1 MQNIGI
7 LIEAKNGEI
16 KKTNFG
22 VITAARGD
30 DRELY
35 AFLLDTI
42 SEDQKNL
49 LQACGVHKI
58 VKIKSEDAP
67 IDYNPVSWSQAVSQ
81 AMVHFGINTLLG
93 LASIQGQNLLPRI
106 AAGLNAPLVMDCSA
120 VDLAGHTVQKSQFSG
135 RTIATLKTEGEFHI
149 YGIRPNA
156 IESAPEPCQAEV
168 VSFQVE
174 IQKGGLTVKEI
185 KEGDSSSVD
194 LSEADLILAGG
205 RGLENSE
212 NFSLL
217 FECAEKMGAAVGAS
231 RVAVDEGW
239 VPYAMQVGQTGKT
252 VSPKVYIACG
262 ISGSVQHFAGMK
274 SAAMIIAINRDA
286 EAAIMKRC
294 DYFVAADLFEIIP
307 ALTARLK
314 AATNGG
320 MSSTLSQGEFPI
332 GKNFI

>member
-1 MQNIGI
+1 MRKIGI
-7 LIEAKNGEI
+7 LIETKEGGI
-16 KKTNFG
+16 KKTNLG

-30 DRELY
+30 GRELY
-35 AFLLDTI
+35 AFLMDGI
-42 SEDQKNL
+42 KDDQKDV
-49 LQACGVHKI
+49 LQSYGVHKI
-58 VKIKSEDAP
+58 VEVTSEDAP
-67 IDYNPVSWSQAVSQ
+67 IDYNPASWSQAVSQ

-93 LASIQGQNLLPRI
+93 LAGIQGQNLLPRI

-135 RTIATLKTEGEFHI
+135 RTIATLKTKGNFHV

-156 IESAPEPCQAEV
+156 IEAVPAFCRADV
-168 VSFQVE
+168 VAFQVE
-174 IQKGGLTVKEI
+174 IKKAGLTVKEL
-185 KEGDSSSVD
+185 KQGDSSSVD
-194 LSEADLILAGG
+194 LTEADVILAGG

-217 FECAEKMGAAVGAS
+217 FECARMMGAAVGAS

-239 VPYAMQVGQTGKT
+239 VPYALQVGQTGKT

-274 SAAMIIAINRDA
+274 TSAMIIAINKDP

-307 ALTARLK
+307 ALSARLK
-314 AATNGG
+314 AAAN
-320 MSSTLSQGEFPI
+320 
-332 GKNFI
+332 

>member
-1 MQNIGI
+1 MQKIGI
-7 LIEAKNGEI
+7 LIETKEGEI
-16 KKTNFG
+16 KKTNLG

-30 DRELY
+30 ARELY
-35 AFLLDTI
+35 AFLMDGI
-42 SEDQKNL
+42 NDDQKNV
-49 LQACGVHKI
+49 LQSYGVHKI
-58 VKIKSEDAP
+58 VEVISEDAP

-93 LASIQGQNLLPRI
+93 LAGIQGQNLLPRI

-120 VDLAGHTVQKSQFSG
+120 IDLAAHTAQKSQFSG
-135 RTIATLKTEGEFHI
+135 RTIATLKTRGNFHL

-156 IESAPEPCQAEV
+156 IEAVPAFCRADV
-168 VSFQVE
+168 VSFQAE
-174 IQKGGLTVKEI
+174 IKKAGLTVKEL
-185 KEGDSSSVD
+185 KQGGSSGVD
-194 LSEADLILAGG
+194 LTEADVILAGG

-217 FECAEKMGAAVGAS
+217 FECAQMMGAAVGAS

-274 SAAMIIAINRDA
+274 TAAMIMAINKDP

-307 ALTARLK
+307 ALSARLK
-314 AATNGG
+314 AAAN
-320 MSSTLSQGEFPI
+320 
-332 GKNFI
+332 

>member
-1 MQNIGI
+1 MQKIGI
-7 LIEAKNGEI
+7 LIETKEGEI
-16 KKTNFG
+16 KKTNLG

-30 DRELY
+30 ARELY
-35 AFLLDTI
+35 AFLMDGI
-42 SEDQKNL
+42 NDDQKNV
-49 LQACGVHKI
+49 LQSYGVHKI
-58 VKIKSEDAP
+58 VEVISEDAP

-93 LASIQGQNLLPRI
+93 LAGIQGQNLLPRI

-120 VDLAGHTVQKSQFSG
+120 IDLAAHTAQKSQFSG
-135 RTIATLKTEGEFHI
+135 RTIATLKTRGNFHL

-156 IESAPEPCQAEV
+156 IEAVPAFCRADV
-168 VSFQVE
+168 VSFQAE
-174 IQKGGLTVKEI
+174 IKRAGLTVKEL
-185 KEGDSSSVD
+185 KQGGSSGVD
-194 LSEADLILAGG
+194 LTEADVILAGG

-217 FECAEKMGAAVGAS
+217 FECAQMMGAAVGAS

-274 SAAMIIAINRDA
+274 TAAMIMAINKDP

-307 ALTARLK
+307 ALSARLK
-314 AATNGG
+314 AAAN
-320 MSSTLSQGEFPI
+320 
-332 GKNFI
+332 

>member
-1 MQNIGI
+1 MQKIGI

-30 DRELY
+30 DRRIY
-35 AFLLDTI
+35 AFLPGALGDH
-42 SEDQKNL
+42 DQDVL
-49 LQACGVHKI
+49 ESYGVHKI
-58 VKIKSEDAP
+58 VELQSEGAA
-67 IDYNPVSWSQAVSQ
+67 IEYNPAFWSQAVSQ

-93 LASIQGQNLLPRI
+93 LAGLQGQNLLPRI

-120 VDLAGHTVQKSQFSG
+120 VDLAGQTVQKSQFSG
-135 RTIATLKTEGEFHI
+135 RTVATLKTEGAFHI

-156 IESAPEPCQAEV
+156 IAAVAAPCRAEV
-168 VSFQVE
+168 VPFQAE
-174 IQKGGLTVKEI
+174 IVKGGLTVKEI
-185 KEGDSSSVD
+185 KQGDSGGVD
-194 LSEADLILAGG
+194 LTEADVIISGG

-212 NFSLL
+212 NFNLL
-217 FECAEKMGAAVGAS
+217 FECAQIMGAAVGSS

-274 SAAMIIAINRDA
+274 SAAMIIAINKDA

-294 DYFVAADLFEIIP
+294 DFFVAADLFEIIP

-314 AATNGG
+314 EEANVDPKD
-320 MSSTLSQGEFPI
+320 S
-332 GKNFI
+332 